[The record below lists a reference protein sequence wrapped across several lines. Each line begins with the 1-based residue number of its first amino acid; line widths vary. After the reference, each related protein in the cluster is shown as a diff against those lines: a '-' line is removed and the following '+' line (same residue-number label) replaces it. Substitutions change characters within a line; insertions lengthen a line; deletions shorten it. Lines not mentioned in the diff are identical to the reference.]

1 MCTTSCK
8 NSPRASNKPG
18 DLWTSLAPA
27 GEPVDKA
34 HSSPDRTHSATP
46 LLERKR
52 DVIPVLHT
60 PYDYDKGIS

>member
-8 NSPRASNKPG
+8 NSPHASNKPG
-18 DLWTSLAPA
+18 DLWTFSYPPA
-27 GEPVDKA
+27 GPVDKA

-52 DVIPVLHT
+52 GVIPVLHT